1 MRGFTLVEAL
11 IAVLVLGL
19 VVTASLKL
27 VMLSERGLAQVR
39 VKEDLLDE
47 ANRYMVELAVD
58 PTNDFGVSGD
68 VSWEVEER
76 SMNELL
82 DSALVLEGLKLFSEQ
97 SVSVDIEKLV
107 EREYRWREM
116 ELKKG
121 DESIRLFLP
130 FSELAA
136 ASGDLTASGD
146 SRSGQ

>member
-39 VKEDLLDE
+39 VKEDLLSE
-47 ANRYMVELAVD
+47 ANRYMIALAID
-58 PTNDFGVSGD
+58 PTDTFGTSGD
-68 VSWEVEER
+68 VSWEVEEKNV
-76 SMNELL
+76 NEFL

-97 SVSVDIEKLV
+97 SVSVDIEKLRA
-107 EREYRWREM
+107 REYRWRE
-116 ELKKG
+116 LALTKG
-121 DESIRLFLP
+121 NESIRLFLP

-136 ASGDLTASGD
+136 SSSDLAASGD
-146 SRSGQ
+146 RR